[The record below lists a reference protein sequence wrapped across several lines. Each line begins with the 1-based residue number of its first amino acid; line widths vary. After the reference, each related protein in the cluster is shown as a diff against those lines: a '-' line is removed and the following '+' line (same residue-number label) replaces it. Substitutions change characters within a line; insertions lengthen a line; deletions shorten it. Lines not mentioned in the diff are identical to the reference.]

1 MTAFNFE
8 LARHNM
14 IEQQIRPWDVLD
26 QRVLDTLARLP
37 REDFVPD
44 RYRSLAFGDLAIP
57 LGQGEFMLKP
67 NIEARILQ
75 ALALQP
81 TDCVLE
87 IGTGGGYL
95 TACLAQ
101 LARDV
106 VSIDIHADFVERAQ
120 ARFRATGLTN
130 IRVELADALDF
141 QPQRKFDAVA
151 ITGAMAALPVDF
163 LDWLKPGGRLFA
175 VRGHSPVQ
183 QAVLFEHMC
192 QAASG
197 VEHEEGAHYHGP
209 AQQFAAAAHLVVH
222 VEGHRLVLGFLQ
234 RVPAPQTHHGG
245 VCAF

>member
-87 IGTGGGYL
+87 VGTGGGYL
-95 TACLAQ
+95 TSCLAQ
-101 LARDV
+101 LAGTV
-106 VSIDIHADFVERAQ
+106 VSVDIVPEFVEA
-120 ARFRATGLTN
+120 ARVKLKAHDVGNVTLSAGDASHGWSVRRYDAIAVTGS
-130 IRVELADALDF
+130 V
-141 QPQRKFDAVA
+141 PAVA
-151 ITGAMAALPVDF
+151 EIWRQSLS
-163 LDWLKPGGRLFA
+163 LNGRLFIVTGRPPA
-175 VRGHSPVQ
+175 MEALLITRIGEQEWMQES
-183 QAVLFEHMC
+183 LFETELPYLAG
-192 QAASG
+192 AA
-197 VEHEEGAHYHGP
+197 P
-209 AQQFAAAAHLVVH
+209 
-222 VEGHRLVLGFLQ
+222 
-234 RVPAPQTHHGG
+234 VPAFQ
-245 VCAF
+245 F

>member
-44 RYRSLAFGDLAIP
+44 RYRNLAFGDLAIP

-87 IGTGGGYL
+87 VGTGGGYL
-95 TACLAQ
+95 TAGLAQ
-101 LARDV
+101 LAGTV
-106 VSIDIHADFVERAQ
+106 VSVDIVPEFVEA
-120 ARFRATGLTN
+120 ARVKLKAHGFGNVTLSAGDASHGWGERRYDAIAVTGA
-130 IRVELADALDF
+130 V
-141 QPQRKFDAVA
+141 PAVA
-151 ITGAMAALPVDF
+151 EIWRQSLS
-163 LDWLKPGGRLFA
+163 LNGRLFI
-175 VRGHSPVQ
+175 VTGRSPAMEALLITRIGEQ
-183 QAVLFEHMC
+183 EWIQESLFET
-192 QAASG
+192 
-197 VEHEEGAHYHGP
+197 ELP
-209 AQQFAAAAHLVVH
+209 LLRNAAAPKNF
-222 VEGHRLVLGFLQ
+222 EF
-234 RVPAPQTHHGG
+234 
-245 VCAF
+245 